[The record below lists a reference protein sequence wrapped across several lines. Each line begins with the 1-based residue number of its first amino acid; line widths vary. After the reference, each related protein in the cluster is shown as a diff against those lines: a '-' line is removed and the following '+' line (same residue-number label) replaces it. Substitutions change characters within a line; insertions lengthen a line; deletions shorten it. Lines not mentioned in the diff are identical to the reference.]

1 MYLSS
6 KEYSFIKNLK
16 KIHRIFNLK
25 LFFLGGGGSIIE
37 IFLLIAMRKI
47 ASQNSLWSSGQI
59 SLQIEKNTLVFN
71 SFLVS
76 SNIDFCI
83 NFLIE
88 F

>member
-6 KEYSFIKNLK
+6 KEYSFIKNFK

-25 LFFLGGGGSIIE
+25 LFFWGGGSIIE